1 MTRCLH
7 SSKMAFPHV
16 CILFFSLQLFH
27 TIPSVRSTHPAAT
40 VPLLQSSAGQPQSL
54 ATLLFLSSHLLSI
67 NHLYIPACY
76 LLIYPCIPSNCSPFL
91 PLFYSYILV
100 LACKWLKNLSG
111 ISVVNFLVQ
120 KNVKIKLRAV
130 FHHMLHPPLAT
141 TIFCMQEYT
150 FGSAFL
156 PSYTYISST
165 HTHLFAFLQSM
176 VRFSKWVYITA

>member
-1 MTRCLH
+1 M
-7 SSKMAFPHV
+7 

-27 TIPSVRSTHPAAT
+27 TIPSICSIHLAAT
-40 VPLLQSSAGQPQSL
+40 VPLLQSSAVQPQSLETRESL
-54 ATLLFLSSHLLSI
+54 ATLLFLPSHFLST

-76 LLIYPCIPSNCSPFL
+76 LLIYPCILSNCSPFL
-91 PLFYSYILV
+91 PFFYSYIPM

-111 ISVVNFLVQ
+111 VGAMNSPVQ

-141 TIFCMQEYT
+141 IISWMQEFT

-165 HTHLFAFLQSM
+165 HTSVFLSPING
-176 VRFSKWVYITA
+176 KT